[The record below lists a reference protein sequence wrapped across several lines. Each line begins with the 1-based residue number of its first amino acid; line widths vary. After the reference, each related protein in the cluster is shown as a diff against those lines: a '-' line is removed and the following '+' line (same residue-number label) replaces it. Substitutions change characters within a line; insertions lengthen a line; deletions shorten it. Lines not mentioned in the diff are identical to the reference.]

1 MPMGVNCGLRP
12 RLRGERPREQ
22 KRRQARTIPPR
33 RGNSRR
39 KMKIPFHPS
48 EPGEEVGGTGGPT
61 SAFPALEFWSL
72 TEPREALASVS
83 SNKLR

>member
-1 MPMGVNCGLRP
+1 MASGLGNKSVDNLEISP
-12 RLRGERPREQ
+12 L
-22 KRRQARTIPPR
+22 IPPR
-33 RGNSRR
+33 RGNGRR
-39 KMKIPFHPS
+39 KMKTPFHPS